1 MGVDELNSVIKH
13 KEDCLKIYK
22 LRYNNKIMVE
32 KLNVGFI
39 GLGIMGSSMATNIA
53 NKGFDLNV
61 YNRTKSKL
69 EPFIKKGIKVS
80 ASLAEVARGS
90 DVTIIMVNDAP
101 DVEEVIFGNE
111 GWINGAKEGKI
122 VVDMST
128 NSPRYAEE
136 FASKLIK
143 HGVEFLDAPVTGG
156 DVGAKQGT
164 LTIMVGGKPDV
175 FSTVKP
181 IFEAMGKTIIYAGP
195 AGNGQKMKLV
205 NQVSIGLETVA
216 MVESME
222 LAKAAGL
229 DINQVYQVLSTGG
242 ARSFPIEA
250 YMPRLMK
257 GDIEPGF
264 KAAHMRKDLKY
275 AEELAASLNV
285 PLMGGSLALQLFT
298 ALTNS
303 GMGEKGI
310 HALLKLYDS
319 LTK

>member
-1 MGVDELNSVIKH
+1 MK
-13 KEDCLKIYK
+13 
-22 LRYNNKIMVE
+22 
-32 KLNVGFI
+32 VGFI
-39 GLGIMGSSMATNIA
+39 GLGIMGGSMAINIA
-53 NKGFDLNV
+53 NRGFDLNV
-61 YNRTKSKL
+61 YNRTKSRL
-69 EPFIKKGIKVS
+69 EPFIKRGIK
-80 ASLAEVARGS
+80 ASSSPAEVARNS
-90 DVTIIMVNDAP
+90 DVTIIMVSDGP
-101 DVEEVIFGNE
+101 DVEEVIFGNQ
-111 GWINGAKEGKI
+111 GWINGANEGKI

-136 FASKLIK
+136 FASRLAKY
-143 HGVEFLDAPVTGG
+143 GVEFIDAPVTGG

-164 LTIMVGGKPDV
+164 LTIMAGGNAKA
-175 FSTVKP
+175 FNAVKP
-181 IFEAMGKTIIYAGP
+181 IFEAMGKTIIHAGP
-195 AGNGQKMKLV
+195 VGSGQKMKLV

-229 DINQVYQVLSTGG
+229 DINQVYQLLSTGG
-242 ARSFPIEA
+242 ARSFTIEA

-264 KAAHMRKDLKY
+264 KAAHLRKDLKY